1 MEIDKAAAREY
12 DFSAARA
19 AMQRYVDRELLA
31 GISHAVL
38 RGRTLVEVACAGWA
52 DRERRV
58 PRWRWRRWPTIPR
71 RKWARSR
78 WGGIA
83 GTQWWISPRSGI
95 TVLMMAQRHMA
106 FWHPF
111 ALEFKRL
118 AYQAMGRW
126 GENTTPPRSDDLSF

>member
-1 MEIDKAAAREY
+1 MEIDKAAREY

-58 PRWRWRRWPTIPR
+58 P
-71 RKWARSR
+71 
-78 WGGIA
+78 
-83 GTQWWISPRSGI
+83 
-95 TVLMMAQRHMA
+95 
-106 FWHPF
+106 
-111 ALEFKRL
+111 L
-118 AYQAMGRW
+118 ATEHLFRIFSS
-126 GENTTPPRSDDLSF
+126 TSS